1 MKPAFKRTI
10 DSGNLEGARTSLA
23 NEMMLDPRGHTFKE
37 MLAYAE
43 AAFPNL
49 YEKHNGAALDRNQAN
64 WNESMLFATRN
75 ALDDNFSKERL
86 SYYYDMA
93 KVVLKEKA
101 ATLER
106 ESRSTASRGSSAR
119 TTTHNERQS
128 NNKINPLHLGL
139 AAGGLVVGGIGLLAG
154 KAAIAIIGLAGAAIG
169 GALIYNDKKK

>member
-1 MKPAFKRTI
+1 MKPAFKRTV
-10 DSGNLEGARTSLA
+10 DSGNLDGARTSLA

-49 YEKHNGAALDRNQAN
+49 YEKHNGATLDRNQAN

-93 KVVLKEKA
+93 KVVLKDKA

-106 ESRSTASRGSSAR
+106 EGRSTASRETSA
-119 TTTHNERQS
+119 HNTIQNEHQS
-128 NNKINPLHLGL
+128 NNKINPLHLGITT
-139 AAGGLVVGGIGLLAG
+139 GGLVVGGIGLLVG
-154 KAAIAIIGLAGAAIG
+154 KAAITIIGLLGAAIG
-169 GALIYNDKKK
+169 GALSYSDKK